1 MMRKDMI
8 IATLK
13 SNLYIV
19 PSNSSLYSL
28 SVQVEFAKPLPVGEK
43 LYILLF
49 QHVRVLNKIS
59 AKINFQ

>member
-1 MMRKDMI
+1 MI

-28 SVQVEFAKPLPVGEK
+28 SVQVEFAKPLPVGKK

-49 QHVRVLNKIS
+49 QYVKVRKENTTKI
-59 AKINFQ
+59 IFQ